1 MAATVKLPG
10 KLINNESPA
19 RRSGSGR
26 KEKSGRQPHE
36 KRLFNLL
43 IWGKIGGKLQKYPE
57 NERKMSKNL

>member
-1 MAATVKLPG
+1 MLELIGGRMAATVKLPG

-36 KRLFNLL
+36 KKTF
-43 IWGKIGGKLQKYPE
+43 
-57 NERKMSKNL
+57 